1 MKPSSILYTA
11 DLTYVDEAF
20 RPGVGVLVSGAEI
33 TAVGDAE
40 KLEQQAAEIRTFD
53 GQALMPGTVNAHNH
67 SFQSLVRGFADDL
80 PFFDWRDQ
88 GIYKYSL
95 DLGPE
100 GIYTGALL
108 AFGEMLTYGVTTV
121 VDFFYLHDDGNENSR
136 AVIRAAKE
144 LGIRLVLAR
153 TMYDWEQG
161 PEKYRERVEDA
172 AKRCHELI
180 DEFDGDPRVT
190 ICPAPHS
197 PHAAS
202 EAMIRAGVEIARAR
216 GGRFHIHVAEGQYEV
231 DMIQER
237 HGLRPMAWLDEIG
250 ACNEQMVAV
259 HCVWLD
265 DDEIELMARR
275 GAKLAY
281 NPASNMFLADGIT
294 RIREMLDHGIRI
306 GLGTD
311 GACSNNRTSVFD
323 EMRTASL
330 LQKVRLLDSAACRA
344 DEVFA
349 MGTTNAGEVL
359 GLPIGRIAPGH
370 KADFVAV
377 DLNDI
382 TLQPVQNLR
391 NNIVYAMAP
400 SAVTEVIVDGRTI
413 CANRELLTIPLGKIV
428 EQVRRLTADW

>member
-1 MKPSSILYTA
+1 MENTSTLYTA
-11 DLTYVDEAF
+11 DLIYVDDTF
-20 RPGVGVLVSGAEI
+20 QSGVAVLVSGAEI
-33 TAVGDAE
+33 QAVGDAE
-40 KLEQQAAEIRTFD
+40 ELKPRAQKVRNFRD
-53 GQALMPGTVNAHNH
+53 QALMPGTVNSHNH

-100 GIYTGALL
+100 EIYVGALF

-136 AVIRAAKE
+136 AVIRAAKA

-153 TMYDWEQG
+153 TMYDWQQG
-161 PEKYRERVEDA
+161 PAKYRERVEDA
-172 AKRCHELI
+172 AERCYELM
-180 DEFDGDPRVT
+180 DEFDSDPRVT

-265 DDEIELMARR
+265 DDEISLMARR

-359 GLPIGRIAPGH
+359 GLPIGRIATGH
-370 KADFVAV
+370 KADFVAL
-377 DLNDI
+377 DLNHI

-400 SAVTEVIVDGRTI
+400 EAITEVIVDGRTI
-413 CANRELLTIPLGKIV
+413 YSDGELLTIPRGKIV
-428 EQVRRLTADW
+428 EDVRRVTGNW